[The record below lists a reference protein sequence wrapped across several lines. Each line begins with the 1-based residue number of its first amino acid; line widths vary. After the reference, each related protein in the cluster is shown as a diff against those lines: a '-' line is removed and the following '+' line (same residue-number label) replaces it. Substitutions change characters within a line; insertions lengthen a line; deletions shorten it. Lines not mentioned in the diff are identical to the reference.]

1 MEPCATKAESEEE
14 WPGFTSPQ
22 TVLVS
27 CECCHVARIMPSATT
42 VGSALLSNG
51 LGLKK
56 CVVTSLL
63 LSVNRVACG
72 VKSVKAT
79 PEIEVLEGRQM

>member
-1 MEPCATKAESEEE
+1 M
-14 WPGFTSPQ
+14 PGFTSPQ

-27 CECCHVARIMPSATT
+27 RECCHVARTMPAAAT

-56 CVVTSLL
+56 WVVIFLVIVAEQGGHPQALISHCRRAAEA
-63 LSVNRVACG
+63 LSSPSKGSARRE
-72 VKSVKAT
+72 T
-79 PEIEVLEGRQM
+79 I